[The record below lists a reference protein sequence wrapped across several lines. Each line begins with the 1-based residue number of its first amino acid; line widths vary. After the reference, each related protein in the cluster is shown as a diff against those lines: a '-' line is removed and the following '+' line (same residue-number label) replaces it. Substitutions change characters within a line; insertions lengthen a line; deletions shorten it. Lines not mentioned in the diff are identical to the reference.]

1 MNENLSLERMI
12 SAVMADEA
20 AGFVPDRMLDDVLSS
35 TARLRPAPRWLALL
49 KEPPMR
55 VDLRSAVGF
64 PARSLIIALG
74 VVLMIVAAA
83 AVAVGASL
91 LFRAPSSAGGDWP
104 MFRGDA
110 TRSGVALQGPAGRP
124 ALRWRYQATSS
135 VSGNISIVGDMVF
148 VGSDDGIL
156 HALGL
161 SDGVERWTY
170 KKSATNQPGPSV
182 ANGLVYL
189 SDAGG
194 AFVALDPA
202 TGQERWRSAT
212 SYNTPSSATAD
223 SSVVSFGTSDGLL
236 IALDA
241 KTGTERWSTPISTTG
256 GSVHAPAI
264 AGGLVYAS
272 SDKGGFVAVDAV
284 TGTLAWRLD
293 TGTDQTG
300 TAVVADGVA
309 YIGASADAT
318 PGGHLR
324 TVDARTGAPLWQVD
338 GMHFSP
344 TVVGGVAYT
353 TDTSG
358 TVTARDTANGTE
370 RWRFQV
376 QGTARAPAIAA
387 GVVYV
392 SADSEHRVYA
402 LEAST
407 GRELWHFDV
416 DGASACCIA
425 VAHGSVFVGTAAGGV
440 YDIGGDGTAVVPLPL
455 QSFSPTAV
463 PAATV
468 APSPSGSPSAT
479 GTFVTSPVTFV
490 WKATDPGATII
501 PTALTFDPAG
511 RIWAADG
518 PSDRFAIFNKDGKFV
533 EFWGASGTGD
543 GQLKLTRSNGN
554 PYGAVAFEPDGS
566 FFVLDVGNRRV
577 QHFDAKRTFV
587 RAWGSFGS
595 GPGQFSDPVG
605 IAIGSDGN
613 VHVLDDARG
622 VIETYDQN
630 GKVLGS
636 IPAFS
641 APGAGANTLAIDSN
655 GDFYVSQIDP
665 TQVTRIDPTGKVT
678 MTYGAP
684 GSGTGEFHEQP
695 TGMSV
700 DAEGRLYV
708 TQGPNRGDHPGVQV
722 FRPDG
727 TYLAGW
733 GPIGTG
739 NSDLTFP
746 WGVLLDGNGH
756 AVVADASA
764 LEDPGTISGLKQ
776 FQLLPPLAP

>member
-1 MNENLSLERMI
+1 MNENLSLERLI

-20 AGFVPDRMLDDVLSS
+20 AGSVPDRMLDDVLSS

-55 VDLRSAVGF
+55 VDSRSGVGI
-64 PARSLIIALG
+64 PARSPIIAMG
-74 VVLMIVAAA
+74 VVLMIVVAA

-91 LFRAPSSAGGDWP
+91 LLRPPTPPGGDWP

-110 TRSGVALQGPAGRP
+110 TRSGVALQGPVGRP
-124 ALRWRYQATSS
+124 ALRWRYQATSAA
-135 VSGNISIVGDMVF
+135 SGNISIVGDMVF
-148 VGSDDGIL
+148 VASDDGIL

-161 SDGVERWTY
+161 SDGVERWAY

-189 SDAGG
+189 PDAGG
-194 AFVALDPA
+194 ALVALDPA
-202 TGQERWRSAT
+202 TGQERWRSAA
-212 SYNTPSSATAD
+212 SYGTPSSATAD
-223 SSVVSFGTSDGLL
+223 GSLVSFGTSDGLL
-236 IALDA
+236 LALDA

-264 AGGLVYAS
+264 ADGLVYATS
-272 SDKGGFVAVDAV
+272 AKGGFVAVDAV

-309 YIGASADAT
+309 YSGASGDAT
-318 PGGHLR
+318 NGGRLR
-324 TVDARTGAPLWQVD
+324 AVDARTGALLWQVD

-344 TVVGGVAYT
+344 TVAGGVAYT

-392 SADSEHRVYA
+392 SADSERRVYA

-416 DGASACCIA
+416 DGGSECCIA

-440 YDIGGDGTAVVPLPL
+440 YDIGGDGTAVAPLPL

-463 PAATV
+463 PTATV
-468 APSPSGSPSAT
+468 AASPSGSSSAT
-479 GTFVTSPVTFV
+479 ATPVTSPVTFV
-490 WKATDPGATII
+490 WKATDPGATIV

-511 RIWAADG
+511 RIWAADA
-518 PSDRFAIFNKDGKFV
+518 PSDRFAIFTQDGKFV
-533 EFWGASGTGD
+533 EFWGASGAGD
-543 GQLKLTRSNGN
+543 GQLKLTRSNGD
-554 PYGAVAFEPDGS
+554 PYGAIAFEPDGS

-577 QHFDAKRTFV
+577 QRFDAKRTFV
-587 RAWGSFGS
+587 GAWGSFGS

-605 IAIGSDGN
+605 IAIGPDGN
-613 VHVLDDARG
+613 VHVLDDVRG
-622 VIETYDQN
+622 VIETYDQD

-636 IPAFS
+636 IRAFS
-641 APGAGANTLAIDSN
+641 TPAATANSLAIDSK

-665 TQVTRIDPTGKVT
+665 NQVTRMDSTGKVT
-678 MTYGAP
+678 MRYGAP
-684 GSGTGEFHEQP
+684 GSGPGEFHEQAG
-695 TGMSV
+695 GMSV
-700 DAEGRLYV
+700 DAVGRLYV
-708 TQGPNRGDHPGVQV
+708 AQGPNRGDHPGVLV
-722 FRPDG
+722 FGPDG
-727 TYLAGW
+727 TYLTGW

-739 NSDLTFP
+739 DSDLAFP
-746 WGVLLDGNGH
+746 TGVLLNGNGH
-756 AVVADASA
+756 VVVADASG
-764 LEDPGTISGLKQ
+764 LMDPSSISGLKQ
-776 FQLLPPLAP
+776 FQLLPPLRP